1 MKDAANKLYLDLMS
15 LVVESTD
22 ANHFL
27 DNFAALACTLL
38 DARAIFVW
46 LANKSTGRYE
56 LKVRCASP
64 ELAVLVP
71 GGHWLDQDTVRR
83 MPLGVAFAPGYS
95 LSWADNRV
103 PRLTSVL
110 HGFDQ
115 HLGIVE
121 VQFSPDASPDGD
133 RVRLTSDL
141 VGRAS
146 RALERI
152 RTSQMVQALI
162 DALSSVAEA
171 DSLEA
176 LQKCLLEGAFN
187 ITGCRIGSVLH
198 LDNDTGTL
206 KIARAEPAGDST
218 IELSVE
224 KGVTGQC
231 LNKLEPQRLPD
242 VSQHKFF
249 KPYWP
254 GIRSELAIPLYIPKA
269 RIRVPSASGPGTEL
283 AEGEKPIGVLNVES
297 PLADAFSSLEAQYL
311 SRLAAAASVMI
322 DRLQFDETLR
332 RLHAAES
339 ELAQHLAGGHD
350 WLDVIQTVG
359 RHIYTTLAYS
369 HVNISIV
376 SADGKRIKSE
386 YVWWDRSEEDKAKF
400 KELSDHDVSTS
411 KDIQADVFQNKRI
424 EIPGPN
430 DPRFHPQI
438 HHQFGFDT
446 LIRVYIPMTMGDVVV
461 GTLEAGYK
469 RKFRR
474 YIFERDVQILKAL
487 GDYAAAA
494 IWKKR
499 RGQLDVLRHE
509 IAAPRQAIMDNADF
523 LQRRWPTLTPE
534 KIQRKLGD
542 IFLDGEVI
550 DSQLDKIE
558 YYITGRPKET
568 KAEFCN
574 VGIAVIMKTI
584 FQQNQ
589 VLRSLGLDL
598 SRIEYSRDEL
608 GKVKTVADKVKTS
621 EVFNNLFGNAI
632 KHRESDESLHI
643 RITVDAEPGQ
653 YLIRIA
659 DRGIGIDS
667 GCETLI
673 FEEGFRAPRAQARTQ
688 GSGLGLWLARQYMRD
703 MGGDV
708 TLEKTRNP
716 TTFCVRLIRKE
727 QL

>member
-1 MKDAANKLYLDLMS
+1 MKDAAKLYLDLMS
-15 LVVESTD
+15 LVVESTG
-22 ANHFL
+22 AISFL
-27 DNFAALACTLL
+27 DSFAGVACKLL
-38 DARAIFVW
+38 EARAIFVW
-46 LANKSTGRYE
+46 LANKNTGRYE
-56 LKVRCASP
+56 LTVRRSRY
-64 ELAVLVP
+64 ELAAAVP
-71 GGHWLDQDTVRR
+71 GEQWLDQSAVRR
-83 MPLGVAFAPGYS
+83 MPLGSAFVPDYS
-95 LSWADNRV
+95 LPWADNRI

-110 HGFDQ
+110 RGFDQ
-115 HLGIVE
+115 HLGVVE
-121 VQFSPDASPDGD
+121 VQFSPDAIPDSD
-133 RVRLTSDL
+133 RVRLTSYL
-141 VGRAS
+141 VGWAS

-171 DSLEA
+171 DSIEA
-176 LQKCLLEGAFN
+176 LQKCLLEGAFD
-187 ITGCRIGSVLH
+187 ITGCRIGSVLL
-198 LDNDTGTL
+198 LDNDTGAL
-206 KIARAEPAGDST
+206 QIARAEPPGDST
-218 IELSVE
+218 IELSME
-224 KGVTGQC
+224 RGVTGQC
-231 LNKLEPQRLPD
+231 LSRLEPQRIAD
-242 VSQHKFF
+242 ISQHKLYR
-249 KPYWP
+249 PYWP
-254 GIRSELAIPLYIPKA
+254 GIRSELAIPLYVPKV
-269 RIRVPSASGPGTEL
+269 RIRVPSVSGTGTEL
-283 AEGEKPIGVLNVES
+283 AEGEKRIGVLNVDS

-311 SRLAAAASVMI
+311 SRLATTASVAI
-322 DRLQFDETLR
+322 DRLQFDEALR
-332 RLHAAES
+332 RLHVAES

-359 RHIYTTLAYS
+359 RHIHTTLAYS

-386 YVWWDRSEEDKAKF
+386 YVWWDRSEESTAKF
-400 KELSDHDVSTS
+400 KELSDHDLSTS
-411 KDIQADVFQNKRI
+411 SDIMADVFRSKRI

-474 YIFERDVQILKAL
+474 HIFERDVQILKAL

-509 IAAPRQAIMDNADF
+509 IAAPRQGIMDNADF
-523 LQRRWPTLTPE
+523 LQRNWPTLTPK

-598 SRIEYSRDEL
+598 SRIEYARGEL

-632 KHRESDESLHI
+632 KYRESDDSLQI
-643 RITVDAEPGQ
+643 AITVETEPNQ
-653 YLIRIA
+653 YLIRIT

-667 GCETLI
+667 GCESLI
-673 FEEGFRAPRAQARTQ
+673 FEEGFRAPRAMARTQ

-708 TLEKTRNP
+708 TLENPRNP
-716 TTFCVRLIRKE
+716 TVFCVRLMRKE
-727 QL
+727 QP